1 VTERNPTY
9 DLIVIGGGIAGLTA
23 AVRAAELG
31 LRPLVLEQG
40 EGVDYPNNSRQSGG
54 ILHIGFRDPFREV
67 LDLEQHIARVT
78 GGEAKPELASALAQH
93 GARLI
98 AWLQSKGAKFMR
110 FNPQEGYRWCMAPPR
125 ALRAGI
131 DWKERGPD
139 LILRRLALELVER
152 GGTLQ
157 LGARASELL
166 LEQGRCVGVRGVCQG
181 EDKIWRAPYCVLA
194 DGGFQANRTLF
205 EKHIGASFDSVFQRG
220 ARTGRGDG
228 LTMALAAG
236 ATLTEGNRFYG
247 HVLCSDAKH
256 NDQVWPY
263 PEVDALATAGIVID
277 ATGKR
282 FVDEG
287 RSGVHLAN
295 ELAARATTEKMFAIF
310 DQTIWDGPGTSA
322 RIPANPLLERA
333 GGTILRAET
342 AADLATQMG
351 VPLEAFVET
360 LTQYN
365 HALADGS
372 LQALLTP
379 RSNMVTPLPIE
390 RAPLMAI
397 PICPGITYTMVGI
410 DIDGHAQV
418 LDANAKPIPGLF
430 AAGATTGGLEGG
442 KDSAYIGGLIKS
454 GSFGLLAAE
463 RIASLEGKQVL
474 LEQPQRNAVPAS
486 APTGTKSA
494 ISDAS
499 AAGGAEHGTN
509 TNAGAD
515 PTKGNPS
522 GVSPAMSPFD
532 KGPAVVVYG
541 LARFPVLRAT
551 IRFGKAIAIG
561 LSLVVALALYA
572 LTSSSLGWVSV
583 PLALGVGVV
592 VLVVVLGVVEL
603 IKLVTEFLIPE

>member
-1 VTERNPTY
+1 MTERNPTY

-93 GARLI
+93 AARLI

-125 ALRAGI
+125 ALKAGI
-131 DWKERGPD
+131 DWRERGPD

-295 ELAARATTEKMFAIF
+295 ELAATATTTTLFAVF
-310 DQTIWDGPGTSA
+310 DQTIWEGPGTSA

-333 GGTILRAET
+333 GGTILRAAT
-342 AADLATQMG
+342 AADLAEKMG
-351 VPLEAFVET
+351 VPVQAFVDT
-360 LTQYN
+360 LAQYN
-365 HALADGS
+365 RALTEGS
-372 LQALLTP
+372 LQTLPTP
-379 RSNMVTPLPIE
+379 RSVKVEPLPITQ
-390 RAPLMAI
+390 APLMAI

-410 DIDGHAQV
+410 DIDAQAQV
-418 LDANAKPIPGLF
+418 LDANATPILGLF

-463 RIASLEGKQVL
+463 RIASLEGKHVVI
-474 LEQPQRNAVPAS
+474 EQPKRNDINSGAQTSSGAATNTGVDAGRAVNTSTPKNTALADQGRAS
-486 APTGTKSA
+486 AT
-494 ISDAS
+494 
-499 AAGGAEHGTN
+499 
-509 TNAGAD
+509 
-515 PTKGNPS
+515 
-522 GVSPAMSPFD
+522 
-532 KGPAVVVYG
+532 YG
-541 LARFPVLRAT
+541 LARFPVLRNT
-551 IRFGKAIAIG
+551 IKFGKPVAVG
-561 LSLVVALALYA
+561 LSLVVSVLIYTL
-572 LTSSSLGWVSV
+572 LSSSLGWLSV
-583 PLALGVGVV
+583 PLAIAMGVF
-592 VLVVVLGVVEL
+592 VLIVVLGIVEL
-603 IKLVTEFLIPE
+603 VKLVTEFLIPEK

>member
-1 VTERNPTY
+1 MTDLNPTY

-67 LDLEQHIARVT
+67 QDLEQHIARVT
-78 GGEAKPELASALAQH
+78 AGEAKPELASALAQH

-98 AWLQSKGAKFMR
+98 TWLQSKGAKFMR

-125 ALRAGI
+125 ALKAGI

-157 LGARASELL
+157 LGARASDLL
-166 LEQGRCVGVRGVCQG
+166 VEQGRCVGVRGTCHG
-181 EDKIWRAPYCVLA
+181 EEKIWRAPYCVLA

-205 EKHIGASFDSVFQRG
+205 EKHIGAGFDGVFQRG

-295 ELAARATTEKMFAIF
+295 ELAARATTEKMFAVF
-310 DQTIWDGPGTSA
+310 DQTIWEGPGTSA

-333 GGTILRAET
+333 GGTILRANSATE
-342 AADLATQMG
+342 LAEKMG
-351 VPLEAFVET
+351 VPVEAFVDT
-360 LTQYN
+360 VAQYN
-365 HALADGS
+365 RALAEGGLQS
-372 LQALLTP
+372 LSIP
-379 RSNMVTPLPIE
+379 RSVKVTPLPITQ
-390 RAPLMAI
+390 APLMAI

-410 DIDGHAQV
+410 DIDAHAQV
-418 LDANAKPIPGLF
+418 LDANATPIPGLF

-474 LEQPQRNAVPAS
+474 LEQPQRNERHAITAQISANSDVGIAGSRSLGKNTSAGTEQSEAS
-486 APTGTKSA
+486 NLGSGAA
-494 ISDAS
+494 ISF
-499 AAGGAEHGTN
+499 
-509 TNAGAD
+509 
-515 PTKGNPS
+515 S
-522 GVSPAMSPFD
+522 GKSYPAT
-532 KGPAVVVYG
+532 AYG
-541 LARFPVLRAT
+541 LARFPVLHGT
-551 IRFGKAIAIG
+551 IKFGKPVAVG
-561 LSLVVALALYA
+561 LSLVVAVLIYTL
-572 LTSSSLGWVSV
+572 LSSSLGWLSV
-583 PLALGVGVV
+583 PLAIALGVF
-592 VLVVVLGVVEL
+592 VLIVVLGIVEL
-603 IKLVTEFLIPE
+603 VKLVTEFLIPE

>member
-1 VTERNPTY
+1 MTALSKTY
-9 DLIVIGGGIAGLTA
+9 DLIVIGGGIAGLTT
-23 AVRAAELG
+23 AVRATELG

-54 ILHIGFRDPFREV
+54 ILHIGFKDPFREV
-67 LDLEQHIARVT
+67 PDLEQHIARLT
-78 GGEAKPELASALAQH
+78 AGEAKPELATALAEH

-98 AWLQSKGAKFMR
+98 AWLQSHGAKFMR

-125 ALRAGI
+125 ALKAGI

-166 LEQGRCVGVRGVCQG
+166 LEQGRCVGVRGTCHG
-181 EDKIWRAPYCVLA
+181 EEKIWRAPYCVLA

-205 EKHIGASFDSVFQRG
+205 EKHIGAGFDGVFQRG

-295 ELAARATTEKMFAIF
+295 ELAASATTEKMFAIF
-310 DQTIWDGPGTSA
+310 DQTIWEGPGTSA

-342 AADLATQMG
+342 AADLAKQMG
-351 VPLEAFVET
+351 VPPEVFVET
-360 LTQYN
+360 LDQYN
-365 HALADGS
+365 EALAVGS
-372 LQALLTP
+372 LQTLPTP
-379 RSNMVTPLPIE
+379 RSDKVTPMPIV

-410 DIDGHAQV
+410 DIDAHAQV
-418 LDANAKPIPGLF
+418 LDANATPIPGLF

-474 LEQPQRNAVPAS
+474 LEQPKRNEPHAITAQISANSDVGTAGSRSLGKNTSAGTEQSEAS
-486 APTGTKSA
+486 NLGSGAA
-494 ISDAS
+494 ISF
-499 AAGGAEHGTN
+499 
-509 TNAGAD
+509 
-515 PTKGNPS
+515 S
-522 GVSPAMSPFD
+522 GKSYPAT
-532 KGPAVVVYG
+532 AYG

-551 IRFGKAIAIG
+551 IKFGKAIAIG
-561 LSLVVALALYA
+561 LSLVVSLALYA
-572 LTSSSLGWVSV
+572 LLSSSLGWVSA
-583 PLALGVGVV
+583 PLAIGVGGL

-603 IKLVTEFLIPE
+603 IKLVTEFLIPD

>member
-1 VTERNPTY
+1 MTERNSTY
-9 DLIVIGGGIAGLTA
+9 DLIVVGGGIAGLTA
-23 AVRAAELG
+23 AVRATELG

-67 LDLEQHIARVT
+67 PDLEQHIARLT
-78 GGEAKPELASALAQH
+78 AGEAKPELALALAQH
-93 GARLI
+93 AARLI
-98 AWLQSKGAKFMR
+98 AWLQSHGAKFMR

-125 ALRAGI
+125 ALKAGI

-166 LEQGRCVGVRGVCQG
+166 LEQGRCVGVRGTCQG
-181 EDKIWRAPYCVLA
+181 EEKIWRAPYCVLA

-205 EKHIGASFDSVFQRG
+205 EKHIGTGFDGVFQRG

-236 ATLTEGNRFYG
+236 ATLTPGNRFYG

-295 ELAARATTEKMFAIF
+295 ELAAHATTEKMFAIF

-342 AADLATQMG
+342 AADLAKQMG

-360 LTQYN
+360 LAHYN
-365 HALADGS
+365 QAVAGGS
-372 LQALLTP
+372 LQALPTP
-379 RSNMVTPLPIE
+379 RSDKVTPMPIMQ
-390 RAPLMAI
+390 APLMAI

-410 DIDGHAQV
+410 DIDAHAQV
-418 LDANAKPIPGLF
+418 LDVNATPIPGLF

-474 LEQPQRNAVPAS
+474 LEQPQRNEPKAAARVDVVGEAGAAGSQSLGKNTS
-486 APTGTKSA
+486 AGAQQSQGSGLDHGAALGSSGKSYP
-494 ISDAS
+494 S
-499 AAGGAEHGTN
+499 AA
-509 TNAGAD
+509 
-515 PTKGNPS
+515 
-522 GVSPAMSPFD
+522 
-532 KGPAVVVYG
+532 YG
-541 LARFPVLRAT
+541 LARFPVLRTT

-561 LSLVVALALYA
+561 LSLVVTLTLYA
-572 LTSSSLGWVSV
+572 LLSGSLGWVSA
-583 PLALGVGVV
+583 PLSIGVGVL

>member
-1 VTERNPTY
+1 
-9 DLIVIGGGIAGLTA
+9 
-23 AVRAAELG
+23 
-31 LRPLVLEQG
+31 
-40 EGVDYPNNSRQSGG
+40 
-54 ILHIGFRDPFREV
+54 
-67 LDLEQHIARVT
+67 
-78 GGEAKPELASALAQH
+78 
-93 GARLI
+93 
-98 AWLQSKGAKFMR
+98 
-110 FNPQEGYRWCMAPPR
+110 
-125 ALRAGI
+125 
-131 DWKERGPD
+131 
-139 LILRRLALELVER
+139 
-152 GGTLQ
+152 
-157 LGARASELL
+157 
-166 LEQGRCVGVRGVCQG
+166 
-181 EDKIWRAPYCVLA
+181 
-194 DGGFQANRTLF
+194 
-205 EKHIGASFDSVFQRG
+205 
-220 ARTGRGDG
+220 
-228 LTMALAAG
+228 
-236 ATLTEGNRFYG
+236 
-247 HVLCSDAKH
+247 
-256 NDQVWPY
+256 
-263 PEVDALATAGIVID
+263 VID

-295 ELAARATTEKMFAIF
+295 EVAARATTEKMFAIF
-310 DQTIWDGPGTSA
+310 DQTLWDGPGTSA

-351 VPLEAFVET
+351 VPLETFVET

-418 LDANAKPIPGLF
+418 LDANAKPISGLF

-474 LEQPQRNAVPAS
+474 IEQPQRNAVPAS

>member
-1 VTERNPTY
+1 
-9 DLIVIGGGIAGLTA
+9 
-23 AVRAAELG
+23 
-31 LRPLVLEQG
+31 
-40 EGVDYPNNSRQSGG
+40 
-54 ILHIGFRDPFREV
+54 
-67 LDLEQHIARVT
+67 
-78 GGEAKPELASALAQH
+78 
-93 GARLI
+93 
-98 AWLQSKGAKFMR
+98 
-110 FNPQEGYRWCMAPPR
+110 
-125 ALRAGI
+125 
-131 DWKERGPD
+131 

-166 LEQGRCVGVRGVCQG
+166 LEQGRCVGVRGTCQG
-181 EDKIWRAPYCVLA
+181 EEKIWRAPYCVLA

-205 EKHIGASFDSVFQRG
+205 EKHIGTGFDGVFQRG

-236 ATLTEGNRFYG
+236 ATLTPGNRFYG

-263 PEVDALATAGIVID
+263 PEVDALAAAGIVID

-295 ELAARATTEKMFAIF
+295 ELAAHATTEKMFAIF

-342 AADLATQMG
+342 AADLAKQMG

-360 LTQYN
+360 LTQHN
-365 HALADGS
+365 QAVAGGS
-372 LQALLTP
+372 LQALPTP
-379 RSNMVTPLPIE
+379 RSDKVTPMPIMQ
-390 RAPLMAI
+390 APLMAI

-410 DIDGHAQV
+410 DIDAHAQV
-418 LDANAKPIPGLF
+418 LDVNATPIPGLF

-463 RIASLEGKQVL
+463 HIASLEGKQVL
-474 LEQPQRNAVPAS
+474 LEQPQRNEPKAAARVDVVGEAGAAGSQSLGKNTS
-486 APTGTKSA
+486 AGAQQSQGSGLDHGAALGSSGKSYP
-494 ISDAS
+494 S
-499 AAGGAEHGTN
+499 AA
-509 TNAGAD
+509 
-515 PTKGNPS
+515 
-522 GVSPAMSPFD
+522 
-532 KGPAVVVYG
+532 YG
-541 LARFPVLRAT
+541 LARFPVLRTT

-561 LSLVVALALYA
+561 LSLVVTLTLYA
-572 LTSSSLGWVSV
+572 LLSGSLGWVSA
-583 PLALGVGVV
+583 PLSIGVGVL

>member
-54 ILHIGFRDPFREV
+54 ILHVGFRDPFRETQ
-67 LDLEQHIARVT
+67 DLEQHIARVT
-78 GGEAKPELASALAQH
+78 AGEAKPELASALAEH

-125 ALRAGI
+125 ALKAGI

-157 LGARASELL
+157 LGARASDLL
-166 LEQGRCVGVRGVCQG
+166 LEQGRCVGVHGVCQG

-220 ARTGRGDG
+220 AQTGRGDG

-236 ATLTEGNRFYG
+236 ATLTAGNRFYG

-295 ELAARATTEKMFAIF
+295 ELAASATTEKMYAVF
-310 DQTIWDGPGTSA
+310 DQTIWEGPGTSA

-333 GGTILRAET
+333 GGTILRADT
-342 AADLATQMG
+342 AADLAQQMG

-360 LTQYN
+360 LAQYN
-365 HALADGS
+365 RALAEGS
-372 LQALLTP
+372 LQALPIARSEKITP
-379 RSNMVTPLPIE
+379 MPIM

-410 DIDGHAQV
+410 DIDAQAQV
-418 LDANAKPIPGLF
+418 LDANATPIPGLF

-474 LEQPQRNAVPAS
+474 IEQPPRNETKAAVRAN
-486 APTGTKSA
+486 AH
-494 ISDAS
+494 SDAD
-499 AAGGAEHGTN
+499 AAGRQSFGKNTSAGTQQSQGSSLGRG
-509 TNAGAD
+509 T
-515 PTKGNPS
+515 
-522 GVSPAMSPFD
+522 AMSSSGQSYP
-532 KGPAVVVYG
+532 PTAYG
-541 LARFPVLRAT
+541 LARFPVLRGT

-561 LSLVVALALYA
+561 LSLVVALLIYT
-572 LTSSSLGWVSV
+572 LLSSSLGWLSV
-583 PLALGVGVV
+583 PLAIAVGAF
-592 VLVVVLGVVEL
+592 VLIVVLGVVEL
-603 IKLVTEFLIPE
+603 VKLVTEFLIPE

>member
-1 VTERNPTY
+1 MTDLNSTY

-40 EGVDYPNNSRQSGG
+40 EGVDYPSNSRQSGG

-67 LDLEQHIARVT
+67 QDLEQHIARLT
-78 GGEAKPELASALAQH
+78 AGESKPELARALAQH

-98 AWLQSKGAKFMR
+98 VWLQSHGAKFMR

-125 ALRAGI
+125 ALKAGI

-139 LILRRLALELVER
+139 LILRRLAIELVEL
-152 GGTLQ
+152 GGVLQ

-166 LEQGRCVGVRGVCQG
+166 LEQGRCVGVRGTCQG
-181 EDKIWRAPYCVLA
+181 EEKIWRAPYCVIA

-205 EKHIGASFDSVFQRG
+205 EKHIGAGFDAVFQRG

-236 ATLTEGNRFYG
+236 AALTPGNRFYG

-282 FVDEG
+282 LVDEG

-295 ELAARATTEKMFAIF
+295 ELANSAPTGQLFAVF
-310 DQTIWDGPGTSA
+310 DQTIWDGPGTTA

-333 GGTILRAET
+333 GGTILRADT
-342 AADLATQMG
+342 AVELAGQMG
-351 VPLEAFVET
+351 VPVQAFIDT
-360 LTQYN
+360 LKQYN
-365 HALADGS
+365 DALAEGTLHALP
-372 LQALLTP
+372 TP
-379 RSNMVTPLPIE
+379 RSEKVTPLPIVQ
-390 RAPLMAI
+390 APLMAI
-397 PICPGITYTMVGI
+397 PICPGVTYTMVGI
-410 DIDGHAQV
+410 DIDAQAQV
-418 LDANAKPIPGLF
+418 LDSNSTPIPGLF

-463 RIASLEGKQVL
+463 RIATLEGKQVVI
-474 LEQPQRNAVPAS
+474 EQPKRNEAS
-486 APTGTKSA
+486 VVTPVADKSSSPT
-494 ISDAS
+494 
-499 AAGGAEHGTN
+499 
-509 TNAGAD
+509 
-515 PTKGNPS
+515 
-522 GVSPAMSPFD
+522 
-532 KGPAVVVYG
+532 VYG
-541 LARFPVLRAT
+541 LARFPVLRTT
-551 IRFGKAIAIG
+551 IRFGRPIAIG
-561 LSLVVALALYA
+561 LSLVVALLLYA
-572 LTSSSLGWVSV
+572 LSSSALGWLSV
-583 PLALGVGVV
+583 PLAMGVGVFV
-592 VLVVVLGVVEL
+592 FVVVLGVVEL
-603 IKLVTEFLIPE
+603 VKLVTEFLIPE

>member
-1 VTERNPTY
+1 MTERNSIY
-9 DLIVIGGGIAGLTA
+9 DLIVVGGGIAGLTA
-23 AVRAAELG
+23 AVRATELG

-67 LDLEQHIARVT
+67 PDLEQHIIRLTA
-78 GGEAKPELASALAQH
+78 GEAKPELALALAQH
-93 GARLI
+93 AARLI
-98 AWLQSKGAKFMR
+98 AWLQSHGAKFMR

-125 ALRAGI
+125 ALKAGI

-166 LEQGRCVGVRGVCQG
+166 LEQGRCVGVRGTCQG
-181 EDKIWRAPYCVLA
+181 EEKIWRAPYCVLA

-205 EKHIGASFDSVFQRG
+205 EKHIGTGFDGVFQRG

-236 ATLTEGNRFYG
+236 ATLTPGNRFYG

-295 ELAARATTEKMFAIF
+295 ELAAHATTEKMFAIF

-342 AADLATQMG
+342 AADLAKQMG

-365 HALADGS
+365 QAVAGGS
-372 LQALLTP
+372 LQALPTP
-379 RSNMVTPLPIE
+379 RSDKVTPMPIMQ
-390 RAPLMAI
+390 APLMAI

-410 DIDGHAQV
+410 DIDAHAQV
-418 LDANAKPIPGLF
+418 LDVNATPIPGLF

-474 LEQPQRNAVPAS
+474 LEQPQRNEPKAAARVDVVGEAGAAGSQSLGKNTS
-486 APTGTKSA
+486 AGAQQSQGSGLDHGAALGSSGKSYP
-494 ISDAS
+494 S
-499 AAGGAEHGTN
+499 AA
-509 TNAGAD
+509 
-515 PTKGNPS
+515 
-522 GVSPAMSPFD
+522 
-532 KGPAVVVYG
+532 YG
-541 LARFPVLRAT
+541 LARFPVLRTT

-561 LSLVVALALYA
+561 LSLVVTLTLYA
-572 LTSSSLGWVSV
+572 LLSGSLGWVSA
-583 PLALGVGVV
+583 PLSIGVGVL

>member
-1 VTERNPTY
+1 
-9 DLIVIGGGIAGLTA
+9 LIVVGGGIAGLTA
-23 AVRAAELG
+23 AVRATELG

-67 LDLEQHIARVT
+67 PDLEQHIIRLTA
-78 GGEAKPELASALAQH
+78 GEAKPELALALAQH
-93 GARLI
+93 AARLI
-98 AWLQSKGAKFMR
+98 AWLQSHGAKFMR

-125 ALRAGI
+125 ALKAGI

-166 LEQGRCVGVRGVCQG
+166 LEQGRCVGVRGTCQG
-181 EDKIWRAPYCVLA
+181 EEKIWRAPYCVLA

-205 EKHIGASFDSVFQRG
+205 EKHIGTGFDGVFQRG

-236 ATLTEGNRFYG
+236 ATLTPGNRFYG

-295 ELAARATTEKMFAIF
+295 ELAAHATTEKMFAIF

-342 AADLATQMG
+342 AADLAKQMG

-365 HALADGS
+365 QAVAGGS
-372 LQALLTP
+372 LQALPTP
-379 RSNMVTPLPIE
+379 RSDKVTPMPIMQ
-390 RAPLMAI
+390 APLMAI

-410 DIDGHAQV
+410 DIDAHAQV
-418 LDANAKPIPGLF
+418 LDVNATPIPGLF

-474 LEQPQRNAVPAS
+474 LEQPQRNEPKAAARVDVVGEAGAAGSQSLGKNTS
-486 APTGTKSA
+486 AGAQQSQGSGLDHGAALGSSGKSYP
-494 ISDAS
+494 S
-499 AAGGAEHGTN
+499 AA
-509 TNAGAD
+509 
-515 PTKGNPS
+515 
-522 GVSPAMSPFD
+522 
-532 KGPAVVVYG
+532 YG
-541 LARFPVLRAT
+541 LARFPVLRTT

-561 LSLVVALALYA
+561 LSLVVTLTLYA
-572 LTSSSLGWVSV
+572 LLSGSLGWVSA
-583 PLALGVGVV
+583 PLSIGVGVL

>member
-1 VTERNPTY
+1 MTELNSTY

-40 EGVDYPNNSRQSGG
+40 EGVDYPSNSRQSGG

-67 LDLEQHIARVT
+67 HDLEQHISRVT
-78 GGEAKPELASALAQH
+78 AGEAKPELARALAQH

-98 AWLQSKGAKFMR
+98 AWLQSHGAKFMR

-125 ALRAGI
+125 ALKAGI

-139 LILRRLALELVER
+139 LILRRLALELVEL

-166 LEQGRCVGVRGVCQG
+166 LEQGRCVGVRGTCQG
-181 EDKIWRAPYCVLA
+181 KEKIWRAPYCVIA

-205 EKHIGASFDSVFQRG
+205 EKHIGAGFDAVFQRG

-236 ATLTEGNRFYG
+236 AALTPGNRFYG

-295 ELAARATTEKMFAIF
+295 ELANSAPTGQLFAVF
-310 DQTIWDGPGTSA
+310 DQTIWDGPGTTA

-333 GGTILRAET
+333 GGTILRAST
-342 AADLATQMG
+342 AAELAEQMG
-351 VPLEAFVET
+351 VPTQAFIDT
-360 LTQYN
+360 LNQYN
-365 HALADGS
+365 RALTEGN
-372 LQALLTP
+372 LQALPIP
-379 RSNMVTPLPIE
+379 RSEKVTPLPIVQ
-390 RAPLMAI
+390 APLMAI

-410 DIDGHAQV
+410 DIDAQAQV
-418 LDANAKPIPGLF
+418 LDSNSIPIPGLF

-442 KDSAYIGGLIKS
+442 QDSAYIGGLIKS

-463 RIASLEGKQVL
+463 RIATLEGKQVL
-474 LEQPQRNAVPAS
+474 IEQPKRNEA
-486 APTGTKSA
+486 K
-494 ISDAS
+494 
-499 AAGGAEHGTN
+499 AAERAHANGD
-509 TNAGAD
+509 AGAARSESV
-515 PTKGNPS
+515 GNSTDAADRQSPVS
-522 GVSPAMSPFD
+522 GPVISPLGKNSPA
-532 KGPAVVVYG
+532 AAYG
-541 LARFPVLRAT
+541 LARFPVLRTT
-551 IRFGKAIAIG
+551 IRFGRAIAIG
-561 LSLVVALALYA
+561 LSLVVALLLYG
-572 LTSSSLGWVSV
+572 LSSSALGWLSV
-583 PLALGVGVV
+583 PLAVGVGAL
-592 VLVVVLGVVEL
+592 VLVIVLGVVEL
-603 IKLVTEFLIPE
+603 IKLVTEFLIPD

>member
-1 VTERNPTY
+1 MTERNPTY

-23 AVRAAELG
+23 AVRATELG
-31 LRPLVLEQG
+31 LRPLLLEQG

-54 ILHIGFRDPFREV
+54 ILHIGFRDPFRE
-67 LDLEQHIARVT
+67 LPDLEQHIAWLT
-78 GGEAKPELASALAQH
+78 AGEAKPELATALAEH

-98 AWLQSKGAKFMR
+98 AWLQSHGAKFMR

-125 ALRAGI
+125 ALKAGI

-157 LGARASELL
+157 LGARVSELL
-166 LEQGRCVGVRGVCQG
+166 LEQGRCVGVRGTCQG
-181 EDKIWRAPYCVLA
+181 EEKIWRASYCVLA

-205 EKHIGASFDSVFQRG
+205 EQHIGASFDGVFQRG

-228 LTMALAAG
+228 LTMSLAAG
-236 ATLTEGNRFYG
+236 ATLTPGNRFYG

-295 ELAARATTEKMFAIF
+295 ELAAHATTEKMFAIF

-342 AADLATQMG
+342 AADLAKQMG

-365 HALADGS
+365 QALAGGS
-372 LQALLTP
+372 LQALPTP
-379 RSNMVTPLPIE
+379 RSDKVTPMPIMQ
-390 RAPLMAI
+390 APLMAI

-410 DIDGHAQV
+410 DIDAHAQV
-418 LDANAKPIPGLF
+418 LDVNATPIPGLF

-463 RIASLEGKQVL
+463 RIASLEGKQVSI
-474 LEQPQRNAVPAS
+474 EPPQRNEPKANTIQRSVNSDGSTAGRENLAS
-486 APTGTKSA
+486 NTSVGSKQSEGSSLGVGATISSSGKSY
-494 ISDAS
+494 
-499 AAGGAEHGTN
+499 
-509 TNAGAD
+509 
-515 PTKGNPS
+515 PS
-522 GVSPAMSPFD
+522 TA
-532 KGPAVVVYG
+532 YG

-551 IRFGKAIAIG
+551 IRFGKSIAIG
-561 LSLVVALALYA
+561 LSLVVVLALYA
-572 LTSSSLGWVSV
+572 LTSSALGWVSV
-583 PLALGVGVV
+583 PLALGVGAV
-592 VLVVVLGVVEL
+592 VLVVVLGIVEL
-603 IKLVTEFLIPE
+603 IKLVTEFLIPD

>member
-1 VTERNPTY
+1 MTELHTTY
-9 DLIVIGGGIAGLTA
+9 DLIVIGGGIAGLTT
-23 AVRAAELG
+23 AVRATELG

-54 ILHIGFRDPFREV
+54 ILHIGFKDPFREV
-67 LDLEQHIARVT
+67 PDLEQHIARLT
-78 GGEAKPELASALAQH
+78 AGEAKLELATALAEH

-98 AWLQSKGAKFMR
+98 AWLQSHGAKFMR

-125 ALRAGI
+125 ALKAGI

-166 LEQGRCVGVRGVCQG
+166 LEQGRCVGVRGTYQG
-181 EDKIWRAPYCVLA
+181 EEKIWRAPYCVLA

-205 EKHIGASFDSVFQRG
+205 EKHIGAGFDGVFQRG

-295 ELAARATTEKMFAIF
+295 ELAASATKEKMFAIF

-342 AADLATQMG
+342 AADLAKQMG
-351 VPLEAFVET
+351 VPPEAFVET

-365 HALADGS
+365 QALAVGS
-372 LQALLTP
+372 LQTLPTP
-379 RSNMVTPLPIE
+379 RSDKVTPMPIVQ
-390 RAPLMAI
+390 APLMAI

-410 DIDGHAQV
+410 DIDAHAQV
-418 LDANAKPIPGLF
+418 LDANATPIPGLF

-463 RIASLEGKQVL
+463 RIATLEGKEVL
-474 LEQPQRNAVPAS
+474 LEQPQRNA
-486 APTGTKSA
+486 TKA
-494 ISDAS
+494 AARVNENSDADVAGHESLRKNTS
-499 AAGGAEHGTN
+499 AGEQQSQGGSLGAGTA
-509 TNAGAD
+509 
-515 PTKGNPS
+515 KSSS
-522 GVSPAMSPFD
+522 GQSYPAT
-532 KGPAVVVYG
+532 AYG
-541 LARFPVLRAT
+541 LARFPVLRAA

-561 LSLVVALALYA
+561 LSLVVSLALYA
-572 LTSSSLGWVSV
+572 LSSSSLGWVSA
-583 PLALGVGVV
+583 PLAIGVGAL

-603 IKLVTEFLIPE
+603 IKLVTEFLIPD